1 MESGFTEGFEK
12 RSTIDQLQAQLAYR
26 RTLQE
31 ITNEINAADHLDSIL
46 IELKDRILTLFEADR
61 ITIYVVD
68 GKEREILSR
77 FKVGHEVSEIR
88 LPLSNASLAGYTA
101 LSGTLT
107 NIHNAHDDQE
117 IKSIHRELS
126 FDKSWDSKTGY
137 RTSQV
142 LTVPIEFNSK
152 ILGVLQL
159 MNRKDG
165 SLFNRDDQFSAQEI
179 AKILGIAFRNQER
192 MAR

>member
-142 LTVPIEFNSK
+142 LTVPH
-152 ILGVLQL
+152 
-159 MNRKDG
+159 
-165 SLFNRDDQFSAQEI
+165 
-179 AKILGIAFRNQER
+179 
-192 MAR
+192 